1 MYVIPEFSSKKNK
14 FGEYS
19 ICKYTKP
26 NVENGLFRS
35 IVYKADQIVCFSP
48 PQSISYES
56 FKSKY
61 SDIETVIVED
71 FIDGTMINLFYDGC
85 WKLCTRSILDAQ
97 CTFYSPKT
105 FNQLF
110 HETQINYA
118 DLNTSLCY
126 SFVLQHPENRI
137 VTRVNTPTLYLI
149 SSYKI
154 EGNVVTEVHEPS
166 SFKRPSQYIF
176 ESYEYAEKFV
186 LKRPYE
192 FKGLILKANND
203 RAKIRNPAYEH
214 VKELRGNSADLK
226 YNYIRLR
233 LESKQNEYTTYF
245 DNEFPAYE
253 QEINEFINEL
263 YALYVNCFIKK
274 TKPLKLYPGKYKC
287 HMYKLYMAYLQAKT
301 CVTLDVVTEYINK
314 LHPAQLTFSLKYR

>member
-35 IVYKADQIVCFSP
+35 VVYKGDKIVCFSP
-48 PQSISYES
+48 PQSISYEE
-56 FKSKY
+56 FKSKH
-61 SDIETVIVED
+61 SDIETVIVEE
-71 FIDGTMINLFYDGC
+71 FIDGTMINLFYDGS
-85 WKLCTRSILDAQ
+85 WKLCTRSIMDAK

-110 HETQINYA
+110 NETQINY
-118 DLNTSLCY
+118 DELNTSLCY

-137 VTRVNTPTLYLI
+137 VKPVITPTLYLI
-149 SSYKI
+149 STYKI
-154 EGNVVTEVHEPS
+154 DENVITEVYEPS
-166 SFKRPSQYIF
+166 SFKRPDQYIF
-176 ESYEYAEKFV
+176 ESYEYAEK
-186 LKRPYE
+186 
-192 FKGLILKANND
+192 LILKRSYDFKGFIFKADND
-203 RAKIRNPAYEH
+203 RAKIRNPAYET

-233 LESKQNEYTTYF
+233 LEGKQHEYSRYF
-245 DNEFPAYE
+245 ENEFPAYE
-253 QEINEFINEL
+253 EEINHYIDEL
-263 YALYVNCFIKK
+263 YTLYVNCFIEK

-287 HMYKLYMAYLQAKT
+287 HMYKLYMAYLQDKKYIT
-301 CVTLDVVTEYINK
+301 KEVVTNYINK